1 MEKAADDDL
10 GSSPCAA
17 KEGSFQ
23 PDRID
28 FDRMFIQCSWGL
40 SHLFAN
46 AYCQYTKKAEHFE
59 PELIV
64 CLSVELLHC
73 SSGKM
78 IRNTPGVIKKKE
90 SRIYTT
96 EISLK
101 IP

>member
-40 SHLFAN
+40 SQLSVN
-46 AYCQYTKKAEHFE
+46 AYCQYTKKTEHFE

-64 CLSVELLHC
+64 RLAVELFHY
-73 SSGKM
+73 SG
-78 IRNTPGVIKKKE
+78 E
-90 SRIYTT
+90 
-96 EISLK
+96 
-101 IP
+101 